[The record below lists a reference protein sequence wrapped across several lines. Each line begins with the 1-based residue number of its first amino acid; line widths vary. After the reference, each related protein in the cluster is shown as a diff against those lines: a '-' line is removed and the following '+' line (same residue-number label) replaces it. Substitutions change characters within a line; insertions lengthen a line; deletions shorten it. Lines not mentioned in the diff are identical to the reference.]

1 MNTRQIMTASKIATD
16 KLQCILKDNGKKAV
30 LFYVK
35 GGGCNGFNYNLKPT
49 NDLPHKL
56 DEVVNINGVEIH
68 ICNVSIIHLLGT
80 HIDWKE
86 DIMGQGFHFEN
97 PMAQS
102 KCGCGTS
109 FSSRAMK

>member
-1 MNTRQIMTASKIATD
+1 MRARQFITASKLATN
-16 KLQCILKDNGKKAV
+16 KLKNILEKSNKNAV

-49 NDLPHKL
+49 NSLPEKT
-56 DEVVNINGVEIH
+56 DEIVVIDNVEIRVC
-68 ICNVSIIHLLGT
+68 ITSAIHLLGT

-109 FSSRAMK
+109 FSSSAL